1 MLLFGRKENKAFGLF
16 GLSGHVVL
24 MCVLG
29 EGVVRFLDSSLG
41 HMSSVVAFLVPS
53 WPVCPVLLMHLV
65 VTGKVAEPFFRQQE
79 GTGRAN
85 ERQ

>member
-1 MLLFGRKENKAFGLF
+1 MLAQIPWVKRESSQLILALRFHMLLFGRKENKAFGLF

-53 WPVCPVLLMHLV
+53 
-65 VTGKVAEPFFRQQE
+65 
-79 GTGRAN
+79 
-85 ERQ
+85 